1 MFLPSLY
8 YPAQPQP
15 GSILHPVQSEA
26 TQLLN
31 VSSWRLAAA
40 TISQLGQIK
49 SVPNVIYL
57 KAGKTF
63 RMYQRRRP
71 PSTVDHHHINVID
84 FIQFLSRFIRVDIS
98 PIPRHTRACTGN
110 VTSCCFAESRSFL
123 NFDPAAVLQAA
134 GPRPGVPRC
143 RGLPA
148 VPASVTRYSERNLQH
163 ELLSINFQYQQI
175 RENSQGNYSI
185 IILYSK
191 VRQWKSKV

>member
-8 YPAQPQP
+8 YPAQPQC
-15 GSILHPVQSEA
+15 IPVQSEA

-40 TISQLGQIK
+40 TISQRGQIK

-71 PSTVDHHHINVID
+71 PSTVHHHQINPIQSMSVIID

-148 VPASVTRYSERNLQH
+148 VPASVTRYSERNL
-163 ELLSINFQYQQI
+163 
-175 RENSQGNYSI
+175 
-185 IILYSK
+185 
-191 VRQWKSKV
+191 